1 MSLVSLSQ
9 SKFRSKCPASC
20 ALDIL
25 GDKWSLLIIRD
36 MIYFKKKTFNE
47 FLKSNE
53 KIATNILAS
62 RLKKLE
68 NFGLISKQN
77 TQKNKKINIY
87 KLTEIGLD
95 IIPTLIELTMWSIK
109 NVEKTES
116 IQSISSQYLKDKA
129 KLVSDMKSDYLASLN
144 DI

>member
-1 MSLVSLSQ
+1 MVSSTQL
-9 SKFRSKCPASC
+9 KFRSKCPASC

-25 GDKWSLLIIRD
+25 GDKWSLLVIRD

-62 RLKKLE
+62 RLKMLE
-68 NFGLISKQN
+68 EFGLISKHN
-77 TQKNKKINIY
+77 SHKNKKINIY
-87 KLTEIGLD
+87 KLTKVGLD

-109 NVEKTES
+109 NVEKTEVVK
-116 IQSISSQYLKDKA
+116 SISSEYLEDRGN
-129 KLVSDMKSDYLASLN
+129 LISNLKSDYLTSLN

>member
-1 MSLVSLSQ
+1 M
-9 SKFRSKCPASC
+9 PTSC

-25 GDKWSLLIIRD
+25 GDKWSLLVIRD

-68 NFGLISKQN
+68 EFGLISKN
-77 TQKNKKINIY
+77 NNRKNKKVNIY

-109 NVEKTES
+109 NVEKTEVVK
-116 IQSISSQYLKDKA
+116 SISSEYLEDRA
-129 KLVSDMKSDYLASLN
+129 KLISNMKSNYLASLKN
-144 DI
+144 I

>member
-1 MSLVSLSQ
+1 MESSTHLT
-9 SKFRSKCPASC
+9 FRSKCPASC

-25 GDKWSLLIIRD
+25 GDKWSLLVIRD

-68 NFGLISKQN
+68 EFGLISKHN
-77 TQKNKKINIY
+77 SHKNKKINIY
-87 KLTEIGLD
+87 KLTKVGLD

-109 NVEKTES
+109 NVEKTEVVR
-116 IQSISSQYLKDKA
+116 SISSKYIKDKD
-129 KLVSDMKSDYLASLN
+129 KLISNMKSDYLTSLN
-144 DI
+144 NI

>member
-1 MSLVSLSQ
+1 MASSTQL
-9 SKFRSKCPASC
+9 KFRSKCPTSC

-25 GDKWSLLIIRD
+25 GDKWSLLVIRD

-68 NFGLISKQN
+68 EFGLISKSN
-77 TQKNKKINIY
+77 NQKNKKVNIY
-87 KLTEIGLD
+87 KLTAIGLD

-109 NVEKTES
+109 NVEKTEVVK
-116 IQSISSQYLKDKA
+116 SISSEYLEDRA
-129 KLVSDMKSDYLASLN
+129 KLISNMKSNYLASLKN
-144 DI
+144 I

>member
-1 MSLVSLSQ
+1 MVSSTQLI
-9 SKFRSKCPASC
+9 FRSKCPASC

-25 GDKWSLLIIRD
+25 GDKWSLLVIRD

-47 FLKSNE
+47 FLNSNE

-68 NFGLISKQN
+68 RFGVISKHN
-77 TQKNKKINIY
+77 SQKNKKINIY

-109 NVEKTES
+109 NIEKTEVVKS
-116 IQSISSQYLKDKA
+116 INSQYTKDKS
-129 KLVSDMKSDYLASLN
+129 KLISNMKSDYLASLSN
-144 DI
+144 I

>member
-1 MSLVSLSQ
+1 MASSTQL
-9 SKFRSKCPASC
+9 KFRSKCPTSG

-25 GDKWSLLIIRD
+25 GDKWSLLVIRD

-68 NFGLISKQN
+68 EFGLISKSN
-77 TQKNKKINIY
+77 NQKNKKVNIY
-87 KLTEIGLD
+87 KLTAIGLD

-109 NVEKTES
+109 NVEKTKVVK
-116 IQSISSQYLKDKA
+116 SISSEYLEDRA
-129 KLVSDMKSDYLASLN
+129 KLISNMKSNYLASLKN
-144 DI
+144 I

>member
-1 MSLVSLSQ
+1 MSSSTQL
-9 SKFRSKCPASC
+9 KFRSKCPASC

-25 GDKWSLLIIRD
+25 GDKWSLLVIRD

-68 NFGLISKQN
+68 EFGLISKSN
-77 TQKNKKINIY
+77 DQKNKKVIYTSKDLSKVLLQTDKIPKIINICFFQRN
-87 KLTEIGLD
+87 
-95 IIPTLIELTMWSIK
+95 PTI
-109 NVEKTES
+109 
-116 IQSISSQYLKDKA
+116 
-129 KLVSDMKSDYLASLN
+129 
-144 DI
+144 

>member
-1 MSLVSLSQ
+1 MASSTQLT
-9 SKFRSKCPASC
+9 FRSKCPASC

-25 GDKWSLLIIRD
+25 GDKWSLLVIRD

-68 NFGLISKQN
+68 EFGLISKHN
-77 TQKNKKINIY
+77 SHKNKKINIY
-87 KLTEIGLD
+87 KLTKVGLD

-109 NVEKTES
+109 NVEKTEVFKS
-116 IQSISSQYLKDKA
+116 IRS
-129 KLVSDMKSDYLASLN
+129 
-144 DI
+144 

>member
-1 MSLVSLSQ
+1 MASSTKL
-9 SKFRSKCPASC
+9 KFRSKCPASC

-25 GDKWSLLIIRD
+25 GDKWSLLVIRD

-68 NFGLISKQN
+68 EFGLISKHN
-77 TQKNKKINIY
+77 SHKNKKINIY
-87 KLTEIGLD
+87 KLTNVGLD

-109 NVEKTES
+109 NVEKTEVVK
-116 IQSISSQYLKDKA
+116 SISSEYLEDRDK
-129 KLVSDMKSDYLASLN
+129 LISNMKSDYLTSLN
-144 DI
+144 NI